1 MNTEEPDF
9 QSVRNIRDT
18 TLLLTIANE
27 YLSKDVYVKK
37 IGSQIKKNLS
47 VLKDDIIALKKQFP
61 GKFTQEVNTDNIMT
75 SFDNKAQEMISGDDD
90 IINSCFSGKLGMSLS
105 NDLSRMSEAIDK
117 IWDQVKGNNIQYTT
131 GDSISGFFGRFNIIS
146 GIVSLFSSILKI
158 LLCIFI
164 LLLAGTSYLYFTM
177 EKEGPILKE
186 NSEIMA
192 YINEK
197 QALMDGLEKKKADA
211 QKELKGH
218 ESSELLRKNKIAI
231 LDLETKIQEFNQE
244 IHLLEGQIAT
254 RRLTLDKN
262 NEKLEKIKNKT
273 LLERLLKQ

>member
-1 MNTEEPDF
+1 MNTEGPDF

-27 YLSKDVYVKK
+27 YLSEDVFVKK

-75 SFDNKAQEMISGDDD
+75 SFDNKAQEMISGGDD

-105 NDLSRMSEAIDK
+105 NDVSRITEAIEK
-117 IWDQVKGNNIQYTT
+117 IWHQVRGSDIQYTT

-146 GIVSLFSSILKI
+146 GIVSLFSSIIKI
-158 LLCIFI
+158 LFILFI

-186 NSEIMA
+186 NGELMA
-192 YINEK
+192 YIDEK
-197 QALMDGLEKKKADA
+197 QALLDDLEKKKADA
-211 QKELKGH
+211 QKELKVH

-231 LDLETKIQEFNQE
+231 LDLETKIQGFNQE
-244 IHLLEGQIAT
+244 IHSLESQIET
-254 RRLTLDKN
+254 GRLTMDKN
-262 NEKLEKIKNKT
+262 NEKLEKIKNRS
-273 LLERLLKQ
+273 LLDRLLKQ